1 MLREEVLHLQEF
13 DGHKLSVVA
22 LRLDRKTPHVRIV
35 QYEMRRICM
44 LDVIII
50 LVTIVTFVAFIG
62 FTEGC
67 ERL

>member
-1 MLREEVLHLQEF
+1 MLRI
-13 DGHKLSVVA
+13 
-22 LRLDRKTPHVRIV
+22 LRTLNPT
-35 QYEMRRICM
+35 RRSYM

>member
-1 MLREEVLHLQEF
+1 MLKVQRT
-13 DGHKLSVVA
+13 
-22 LRLDRKTPHVRIV
+22 LRLT
-35 QYEMRRICM
+35 RRSYM
-44 LDVIII
+44 LDVIIV

>member
-1 MLREEVLHLQEF
+1 
-13 DGHKLSVVA
+13 
-22 LRLDRKTPHVRIV
+22 
-35 QYEMRRICM
+35 M

-50 LVTIVTFVAFIG
+50 LVTIIMFVLFIG

>member
-1 MLREEVLHLQEF
+1 MVLRTLNP
-13 DGHKLSVVA
+13 
-22 LRLDRKTPHVRIV
+22 T
-35 QYEMRRICM
+35 RRSYM
-44 LDVIII
+44 LDVIIV

>member
-1 MLREEVLHLQEF
+1 MQRVLRTLKQ
-13 DGHKLSVVA
+13 
-22 LRLDRKTPHVRIV
+22 T
-35 QYEMRRICM
+35 RRNYM

-50 LVTIVTFVAFIG
+50 LVTIITFVAFIG

>member
-1 MLREEVLHLQEF
+1 
-13 DGHKLSVVA
+13 
-22 LRLDRKTPHVRIV
+22 
-35 QYEMRRICM
+35 MRRNCM

-50 LVTIVTFVAFIG
+50 LVTIIMFVLFIG